1 MRINDTLSVNPTKIY
16 RKGNIEIYRCG
27 ISLLMVQNNETI
39 ATVTHAQKIKSASVL
54 NHIIDSY
61 INENKIYDKTA

>member
-39 ATVTHAQKIKSASVL
+39 AIVTHAQKIKSASVL

>member
-16 RKGNIEIYRCG
+16 KKGNIEIYRCG
-27 ISLLMVQNNETI
+27 LSLLMVENNQTI
-39 ATVTHAQKIKSASVL
+39 ATITHTQKIKSASVL

-61 INENKIYDKTA
+61 INENRLYDKTA

>member
-1 MRINDTLSVNPTKIY
+1 MRINDTLSISPTKIFK
-16 RKGNIEIYRCG
+16 KGNIEIYRCG
-27 ISLLMVQNNETI
+27 ISLLMVENNQTI
-39 ATVTHAQKIKSASVL
+39 ATVTHPNKIKSASVL